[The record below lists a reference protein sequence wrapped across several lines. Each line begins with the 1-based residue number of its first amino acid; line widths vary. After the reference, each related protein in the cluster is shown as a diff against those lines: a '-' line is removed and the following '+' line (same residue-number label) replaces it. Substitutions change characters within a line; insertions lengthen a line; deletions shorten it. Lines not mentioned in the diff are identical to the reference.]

1 MESTKRNPVKA
12 QITYEVNE
20 FDNTSSDELSY
31 YEYDD
36 VYAGKSSNDNETF
49 DMEFI
54 LPDSKDEFIEAL
66 ERWTDFVPD
75 DVIKDDFEEGFN
87 MMDYDKDYDLEEED
101 MAEIARIPEDQ
112 NSEMNTSI
120 PQRIVIYFDDDSE
133 EDIQITNQEE
143 TLQRVL
149 NIIE

>member
-1 MESTKRNPVKA
+1 MENKKRKPIRA

-20 FDNTSSDELSY
+20 YRESNSEEFDY
-31 YEYDD
+31 YDYND
-36 VYAGKSSNDNETF
+36 AFSNKSSNNSDTF

-54 LPDSKDEFIEAL
+54 LPDLKDEFIEAL

-75 DVIKDDFEEGFN
+75 DVVKDDFEEGFG
-87 MMDYDKDYDLEEED
+87 MMNYDEEYDLDEED
-101 MAEIARIPEDQ
+101 MAEFARIPEDHD
-112 NSEMNTSI
+112 SDISTSI
-120 PQRIVIYFDDDSE
+120 PQKIVIYFDDGSE

-149 NIIE
+149 DIIE

>member
-1 MESTKRNPVKA
+1 MESTKRNPVRA

-20 FDNTSSDELSY
+20 FDDITSDELSY
-31 YEYDD
+31 YDYDD
-36 VYAGKSSNDNETF
+36 VYDSKSSNDNETF

-75 DVIKDDFEEGFN
+75 DVVKDDFEEGFN
-87 MMDYDKDYDLEEED
+87 MMDYDEEYDLEEED
-101 MAEIARIPEDQ
+101 MAEFARIPEDP
-112 NSEMNTSI
+112 NSELNTSI
-120 PQRIVIYFDDDSE
+120 PQRIIIYFDDGSE